1 MTLLFLVPFYFLIN
15 IDNEKLYKLNNFNP
29 LSFLS
34 ISKSNLKRFFLC
46 FLVLAFILI
55 LNFYISYNYFG
66 FLLPNPYYIKVTSFF
81 KPSQLIF
88 YSLFIIPSFYLIY
101 IKRPKLFLLVILF
114 FVPMAFVYSKSH
126 LSMNYHG
133 RFAFHIFGP
142 VILFMIYLSHQAKD
156 AVLIELERY
165 NFKFKISEK
174 SAVNVAI
181 LPFMLIFIYISSFE
195 FRYTTTYYPRLLDAH
210 GKLGTVISKVKN
222 KYGID
227 SIAIGDAGL
236 LPYNSNVKT
245 LDLGRLGS
253 SIATH
258 RGLNEQLIN
267 EYDPKIIILRVN
279 PENKKIYQ
287 DDIQRL
293 VFKWLENRNY
303 FKICDIIFHQ
313 QYAMRV
319 YSHVKISEISNVCI
333 ESEVNNLTHHQ
344 YIIKNFYIPPW
355 NFGSN

>member
-1 MTLLFLVPFYFLIN
+1 
-15 IDNEKLYKLNNFNP
+15 
-29 LSFLS
+29 
-34 ISKSNLKRFFLC
+34 
-46 FLVLAFILI
+46 
-55 LNFYISYNYFG
+55 
-66 FLLPNPYYIKVTSFF
+66 
-81 KPSQLIF
+81 
-88 YSLFIIPSFYLIY
+88 
-101 IKRPKLFLLVILF
+101 
-114 FVPMAFVYSKSH
+114 MAFVYSKSH

-236 LPYNSNVKT
+236 LPT
-245 LDLGRLGS
+245 
-253 SIATH
+253 
-258 RGLNEQLIN
+258 
-267 EYDPKIIILRVN
+267 
-279 PENKKIYQ
+279 
-287 DDIQRL
+287 IQ
-293 VFKWLENRNY
+293 
-303 FKICDIIFHQ
+303 
-313 QYAMRV
+313 M
-319 YSHVKISEISNVCI
+319 
-333 ESEVNNLTHHQ
+333 
-344 YIIKNFYIPPW
+344 
-355 NFGSN
+355 